1 MLAAHT
7 WALSGKLQGGV
18 IASADMRRLSL
29 LRFSGGTRWRR
40 AIACGVAMSALT
52 SASGVPVL
60 ASMRGFGATAS
71 LCSAFKGCSHQTQG
85 RHLLHS

>member
-1 MLAAHT
+1 MLARHT

-29 LRFSGGTRWRR
+29 VRFSGGTRWRR

-52 SASGVPVL
+52 SASGVPLL
-60 ASMRGFGATAS
+60 ASTRGFEAAFS
-71 LCSAFKGCSHQTQG
+71 LCSAVKLYPQQAQG
-85 RHLLHS
+85 RQ